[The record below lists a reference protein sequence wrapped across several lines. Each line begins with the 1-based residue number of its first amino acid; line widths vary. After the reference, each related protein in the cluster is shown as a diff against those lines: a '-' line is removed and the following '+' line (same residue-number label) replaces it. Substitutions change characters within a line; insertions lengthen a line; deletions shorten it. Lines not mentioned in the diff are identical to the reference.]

1 MWSINSYYCQC
12 KMNTYFSKAFMNTY
26 LYKNSMPSTAQV
38 FLDNF
43 CTWRADL
50 IYFHLSIFILYSNPC
65 EILLE
70 FYWMVLYSKHY
81 LSHLSTFL
89 LHLLLQ
95 SKWISCLRQWSSSSA
110 NFSWIIIWFGT
121 LKSDHGFTIM
131 HFSIP
136 ETVDRKDPKGSTYT
150 VRHFLD
156 WIEHA

>member
-1 MWSINSYYCQC
+1 MIIR
-12 KMNTYFSKAFMNTY
+12 K
-26 LYKNSMPSTAQV
+26 
-38 FLDNF
+38 DF
-43 CTWRADL
+43 CSSCCPL
-50 IYFHLSIFILYSNPC
+50 KGSVIFILYSNPC

-70 FYWMVLYSKHY
+70 YYWMVLYSKHY

-150 VRHFLD
+150 VRHFLRLNRTRLKYS
-156 WIEHA
+156 WWYFIQWKRKEKTWRSKW